1 MADRPQMLVSE
12 FEELAKHQGETVRLE
27 FLYGK
32 LGVKA
37 VPDGDHIEIV
47 RWLARRL
54 LPLGDELW
62 LYPEVD
68 LKVAKYRNGR
78 ARAAAVL
85 APDGSFSGQG
95 NWVDADSVLM
105 VVEVTSYDS
114 DTDRRDR
121 VEKPRAY
128 AEAGIPIY
136 LLIDRD
142 TCETI
147 VYSHPAD
154 GVYSSPMRLPFG
166 ARVELP
172 APVEIT
178 LDTDAL
184 KHWVR

>member
-1 MADRPQMLVSE
+1 MTAMADRPQMLVSE

-37 VPDGDHIEIV
+37 LPDGDHIEIV

-62 LYPEVD
+62 LYSEVD
-68 LKVAKYRNGR
+68 LKVAKYRSGR
-78 ARAAAVL
+78 ARVDAVL

-95 NWVDADSVLM
+95 NWVAADSALM

-121 VEKPRAY
+121 WRSLVRMPRR
-128 AEAGIPIY
+128 GS
-136 LLIDRD
+136 RF
-142 TCETI
+142 TC
-147 VYSHPAD
+147 
-154 GVYSSPMRLPFG
+154 
-166 ARVELP
+166 
-172 APVEIT
+172 
-178 LDTDAL
+178 
-184 KHWVR
+184 